1 MFDQL
6 VESEPQGADFKNRR
20 RYFMVSSVVVGIL
33 FTTAVV
39 ISIFAADFGLGNGNL
54 EVVEMIAPVAPDA
67 AEPEVRQQRTP
78 AANTSTSQ
86 SSVPTRQINMA
97 CVDEPTIA
105 PTAVST
111 TPNSNL
117 ARPNMDRF
125 VPGRFDSNQGTS
137 GAVGRE
143 TGDTGN
149 NSSTLGETIAKAD
162 KPEPEETTPPP
173 PAIKKPEPRKTIVS
187 KGVLNGAAKD
197 LPKPNYSA
205 IARQVG
211 AQGQVSVQV
220 TIDETGRVIS
230 ANAVSGHILL
240 RPEAERAARIAR
252 FSPTLLSDVPVK
264 VTGVITYN
272 FVK

>member
-6 VESEPQGADFKNRR
+6 VASEPQGADFKNRR

-39 ISIFAADFGLGNGNL
+39 VSIFAADFGLGNGNFEL
-54 EVVEMIAPVAPDA
+54 VEMIAPVAPEA
-67 AEPEVRQQRTP
+67 AEPEVRETRPP
-78 AANTSTSQ
+78 AASSSTQ
-86 SSVPTRQINMA
+86 SNVPTRQVNMSRT
-97 CVDEPTIA
+97 DEPTLV
-105 PTAVST
+105 PTSVST
-111 TPNSNL
+111 APNTAM
-117 ARPNMDRF
+117 ARPRF
-125 VPGRFDSNQGTS
+125 GDYKIGKFDTESGTPGGT
-137 GAVGRE
+137 GRDIGTVGPGS
-143 TGDTGN
+143 TG
-149 NSSTLGETIAKAD
+149 LGETLAKTD
-162 KPEPEETTPPP
+162 KVEPEETTPPP
-173 PAIKKPEPRKTIVS
+173 PAIKKPEPRKTVVS
-187 KGVLNGAAKD
+187 KGVLNGSAQV

-205 IARQVG
+205 AARQIG

-230 ANAVSGHILL
+230 ASAVSGHILL
-240 RPEAERAARIAR
+240 RPEAERAARAAR

>member
-6 VESEPQGADFKNRR
+6 VASEPQGADFKNRR

-39 ISIFAADFGLGNGNL
+39 VSIFAADFGLGNGNFEL
-54 EVVEMIAPVAPDA
+54 VEMIAPVAPDA
-67 AEPEVRQQRTP
+67 AEPEVRETRPQPTT
-78 AANTSTSQ
+78 ASASQ
-86 SSVPTRQINMA
+86 SQLPSRQVNMPRI
-97 CVDEPTIA
+97 DES
-105 PTAVST
+105 PTAVPTTVST
-111 TPNSNL
+111 TQNTTKT
-117 ARPNMDRF
+117 RPYTDFTLGVDRDP
-125 VPGRFDSNQGTS
+125 VGPVSS
-137 GAVGRE
+137 GRE
-143 TGDTGN
+143 TSGGQPGG
-149 NSSTLGETIAKAD
+149 SGLGETQAQNRSSD
-162 KPEPEETTPPP
+162 PEETTPPP
-173 PAIKKPEPRKTIVS
+173 PPTIKKPAVKPPPVS
-187 KGVLNGAAKD
+187 KGVLNGIAKD

-205 IARQVG
+205 AARQVG

-220 TIDETGRVIS
+220 TIDESGRVIS

-240 RPEAERAARIAR
+240 RAEAERAARNAR